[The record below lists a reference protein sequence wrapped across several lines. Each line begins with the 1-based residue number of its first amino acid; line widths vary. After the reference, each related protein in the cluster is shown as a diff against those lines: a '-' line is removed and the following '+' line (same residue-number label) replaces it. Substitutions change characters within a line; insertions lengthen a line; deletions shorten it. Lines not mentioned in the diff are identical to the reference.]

1 MTQPIDRAGSR
12 RQYGVLVAVITAAAL
27 MLGAATF
34 YAVQKLSKDD
44 CTTITNTMPDGSQVT
59 TTTCS

>member
-1 MTQPIDRAGSR
+1 MTQQIDRVPSR
-12 RQYGVLVAVITAAAL
+12 RQHVVLAAVTLAAAL
-27 MLGAATF
+27 LLGAATF

-44 CTTITNTMPDGSQVT
+44 CTAVTNTMPDGSRVT

>member
-1 MTQPIDRAGSR
+1 MTQQIDRAGSR
-12 RQYGVLVAVITAAAL
+12 RRYGVLIAVTSAAAL

-34 YAVQKLSKDD
+34 YGVQRLSKDD
-44 CTTITNTMPDGSQVT
+44 CTAVTNTMPDGSQVT

>member
-1 MTQPIDRAGSR
+1 MTQQIDRAGFR
-12 RQYGVLVAVITAAAL
+12 RRYGVLIAVTSAAAL

-34 YAVQKLSKDD
+34 YAVQRLSKDD
-44 CTTITNTMPDGSQVT
+44 CTAVTNTMPDGSQVT

>member
-1 MTQPIDRAGSR
+1 MTRQTDRAASP
-12 RQYGVLVAVITAAAL
+12 RQYAVLVAVVSAAAL
-27 MLGAATF
+27 ALGAVTF

-44 CTTITNTMPDGSQVT
+44 CTAVTNTMPDGSRVT

>member
-1 MTQPIDRAGSR
+1 MTRPNERAGSR
-12 RQYGVLVAVITAAAL
+12 GQYGALVVVTAAAAL

-34 YAVQKLSKDD
+34 YTVQKLSKDD
-44 CTTITNTMPDGSQVT
+44 CTAVTNAMPDGSQVT